1 MPPEY
6 PKHDVPG
13 FEITEIDGVLTVQNT
28 PESGFPNVKCPE
40 CLGGPTQA
48 SCTHCAGRGEV
59 THVPYCERKWDEIIP
74 GLFLGGHQCQP
85 ANGEPGTLGNVVVR
99 DEFDAVVTLCGS
111 YPAFGP
117 PEGVRHLRYH
127 FEDDDLDPNH
137 HDHIEKIAEEVHR
150 VVTSG
155 DKVLV
160 RCWGGINRSSLIV
173 AMVLMKSGMTAREAM
188 VKIRQTR
195 SPYCLFNESFQDYLL
210 RKDGAV

>member
-1 MPPEY
+1 MTDHHES
-6 PKHDVPG
+6 DG
-13 FEITEIDGVLTVQNT
+13 FIVTTIDGRLTLLNT
-28 PESGFPNVKCPE
+28 DKSGYPDVKCPA
-40 CLGGPTQA
+40 CLGGEHQA
-48 SCTHCAGRGEV
+48 TCRECAGRGKV
-59 THVPYCERKWDEIIP
+59 TNVPYCERPWDEIMP

-85 ANGEPGTLGNVVVR
+85 ANGEPGTLGDVVVR
-99 DEFDAVVTLCGS
+99 NEFDAVVTLCGS
-111 YPAFGP
+111 YPKFGP
-117 PEGVRHLRYH
+117 PDNVRHLRYH
-127 FEDDDLDPNH
+127 FEDDDLDPVH

-160 RCWGGINRSSLIV
+160 RCWGGMNRSSLVV